1 MDVGGRNGHG
11 KGNGMRRRAVST
23 QELSRLRNALGEDYD
38 LRDYEVDAGPKV
50 LRITG
55 PDIGGV
61 GRAPSALSKAA
72 LQAKEARYA
81 SAELLH
87 GRDGLAPSPESSRG
101 GSNWAELWPS
111 SRAMASYFGH
121 SVRMRSVDA
130 VEVNCGLGTA
140 GLGAAAK
147 GARVTLADSNPEA
160 LRFARF
166 NALQNGFTH
175 VRTLEF
181 DWRTERITDHVGSLI
196 LADVLYAQ
204 ENFEDVFRMLKD
216 NLAPGRTAFLA
227 EPGRPIAT
235 AFFDELR
242 KTDYR
247 VRLDIERVQDAYSD
261 NYYLVHVL
269 RIKKDK

>member
-1 MDVGGRNGHG
+1 
-11 KGNGMRRRAVST
+11 MRRRAVST
-23 QELSRLRNALGEDYD
+23 QELSRLRAALAEDYV

-55 PDIGGV
+55 PDIHKMG
-61 GRAPSALSKAA
+61 SAAGLQGAA
-72 LQAKEARYA
+72 ARSRDVRYA

-87 GRDGLAPSPESSRG
+87 GRDGLAPSPESSSRG
-101 GSNWAELWPS
+101 ESNWAELWPS

-130 VEVNCGLGTA
+130 VEIHCGLGTA

-147 GARVTLADSNPEA
+147 GARVTLADATREA

-181 DWRTERITDHVGSLI
+181 DWKSDRFTDHVGSLI
-196 LADVLYAQ
+196 MADVLNSQ
-204 ENFEDVFRMLKD
+204 ENFEHVFRLLHD

-227 EPGRPIAT
+227 EPGRPVAIT
-235 AFFDELR
+235 FFDAL
-242 KTDYR
+242 KKSDYR

-261 NYYLVHVL
+261 NYYLVSVL
-269 RIKKDK
+269 RIKKDR

>member
-1 MDVGGRNGHG
+1 
-11 KGNGMRRRAVST
+11 MRRRAVST
-23 QELSRLRNALGEDYD
+23 HELSRLRAALAEDYE

-50 LRITG
+50 LRVTG
-55 PDIGGV
+55 PDIKKLAG
-61 GRAPSALSKAA
+61 
-72 LQAKEARYA
+72 LQGATARSRDARYA

-87 GRDGLAPSPESSRG
+87 GRDGLAPSPESSQRG
-101 GSNWAELWPS
+101 ESNWAELWPS
-111 SRAMASYFGH
+111 ARAMASYFGH

-130 VEVNCGLGTA
+130 VEIHCGLGTA

-147 GARVTLADSNPEA
+147 GARVTLADSNPEG

-181 DWRTERITDHVGSLI
+181 DWKTDRFTDHVGSLI
-196 LADVLYAQ
+196 MADVLNEQ
-204 ENFEDVFRMLKD
+204 ENFEHVFRLLHD

-227 EPGRPIAT
+227 EPGRPVAI
-235 AFFDELR
+235 AFFDAL
-242 KTDYR
+242 KKSDYR

-261 NYYLVHVL
+261 NYYLVSVL
-269 RIKKDK
+269 RIKKDR

>member
-1 MDVGGRNGHG
+1 
-11 KGNGMRRRAVST
+11 MRRRAVST
-23 QELSRLRNALGEDYD
+23 QELTRLRGALAEDYD

-55 PDIGGV
+55 PDIGGQ
-61 GRAPSALSKAA
+61 GRSTLSNAA
-72 LQAKEARYA
+72 AKAKETRYA

-87 GRDGLAPSPESSRG
+87 GRDGLAPSPETSGTRG
-101 GSNWAELWPS
+101 VSNWAELWPS

-181 DWRTERITDHVGSLI
+181 DWRNDRFTDTVGSLI
-196 LADVLYAQ
+196 LADVLYEEA
-204 ENFEDVFRMLKD
+204 NFDHVFRMLKD

-235 AFFDELR
+235 SFFDALR